1 MESLAID
8 ARGIAKSFGDVVALD
23 DVHFSARYGEVT
35 GLLGPNGA
43 GKTTLIRILTTV
55 LPNSSGSY
63 TVAGHEPTDSRS
75 IRASVGVLPES
86 GGFPK
91 RKRAVDHLAY
101 HARLYG
107 IEPIEAERKALEL
120 LGEVGLRH
128 RAGDRIGTFS
138 RGMKQRLGIARA
150 LVNDPDVV
158 FLDEPTLGLDP
169 SGQRQI
175 LDLIGHLAEHSNAAV
190 VLSSHLLDEVE
201 RVADRT
207 VILDEGRVVLDRG
220 RNDGSA
226 MSGHD
231 GVSGFGVR
239 VGVFGDPVSAAAVLR
254 RRGFESAISSEGDL
268 EVVTEDRA
276 AGGQILSA
284 LMEAGFEVERFRV
297 GPPGLAE
304 EFLEVTGP

>member
-1 MESLAID
+1 METLAID
-8 ARGIAKSFGDVVALD
+8 ARGIAKRFGDVVALN
-23 DVHFSARYGEVT
+23 DVDFSARYGEVT

-55 LPNSSGSY
+55 VSASAGSF
-63 TVAGHEPTDSRS
+63 TVAGHGPDDSRS

-86 GGFPK
+86 GGLPR

-107 IEPIEAERKALEL
+107 IDPVEAETRTMQLL
-120 LGEVGLRH
+120 DQVGLGE
-128 RAGDRIGTFS
+128 RAADRIGTFS
-138 RGMKQRLGIARA
+138 RGMRQRLGIARA
-150 LVNDPDVV
+150 LLNEPDVV

-175 LDLIGHLAEHSNAAV
+175 LELIGRLAAQSNAAV

-207 VILDEGRVVLDRG
+207 VILDKGRVVLDRG
-220 RNDGSA
+220 RRHVSPSA
-226 MSGHD
+226 ARDRTSRL
-231 GVSGFGVR
+231 GVR
-239 VGVFGDPVSAAAVLR
+239 IRVVGDPLEAATVLR
-254 RRGFESAISSEGDL
+254 QRGFESATSAEGDI
-268 EVVTEDRA
+268 EVMTEKRD

-284 LMEAGFEVERFRV
+284 LLEAGLEVERFRV
-297 GPPGLAE
+297 GLPGLAE
-304 EFLEVTGP
+304 QFLEVTGP

>member
-1 MESLAID
+1 MEALAID
-8 ARGIAKSFGDVVALD
+8 ARGIVKRFGDLVALD
-23 DVHFSARYGEVT
+23 DVDFSARYGEVT

-55 LPNSSGSY
+55 SPLTSGWFS
-63 TVAGHEPTDSRS
+63 VAGHGPTDSRD

-86 GGFPK
+86 GGLP
-91 RKRAVDHLAY
+91 RHKRAVDHLAY

-107 IEPIEAERKALEL
+107 METIAAEARAVEL
-120 LGEVGLRH
+120 LDQVGLGS

-138 RGMKQRLGIARA
+138 RGMRQRLGIARA
-150 LVNDPDVV
+150 IVNQPDVV

-175 LDLIGHLAEHSNAAV
+175 LDLIEQLAEASNAAV

-207 VILDEGRVVLDRG
+207 VILDRGRVVLDRD
-220 RNDGSA
+220 RNV
-226 MSGHD
+226 
-231 GVSGFGVR
+231 VSRASDHAAPRFGVR
-239 VGVFGDPVSAAAVLR
+239 VRVFGDPVAAAALLLQL
-254 RRGFESAISSEGDL
+254 GFDSAMTREGDL
-268 EVVTEDRA
+268 EVVIENRV
-276 AGGQILSA
+276 AGGQVLSA
-284 LMEAGFEVERFRV
+284 LLAAGYDIERFRV
-297 GPPGLAE
+297 GLPGLAE